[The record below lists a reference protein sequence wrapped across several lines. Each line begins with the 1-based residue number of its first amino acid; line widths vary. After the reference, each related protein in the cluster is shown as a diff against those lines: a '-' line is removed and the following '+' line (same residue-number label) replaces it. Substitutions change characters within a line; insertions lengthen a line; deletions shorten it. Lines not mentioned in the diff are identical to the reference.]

1 VRILTHTVTA
11 AEDGQT
17 AKQLLRSLWHISGSL
32 LSRLK
37 FRDAITANGVPVPVN
52 HILRAGDVLRA
63 DVSDLPGEHPHIL
76 PVDYPLAIL
85 YEDEDLLLLDK
96 PAGIAI
102 HPAALTEETVTIAG
116 AVAHYLQSDSFHA
129 VNRLDRGTT
138 GVMAVAKTGFVH
150 ARCMTLLHTDAFQ
163 RGYRAVCDGVPP
175 HPAGD
180 IDLPIGREGDSL
192 LKRCPDPAGQAAHT
206 HYEVLDTANGRALL
220 RLTPTTGRTHQLRVH
235 MAAIGCPLTG
245 DWLYGTEDRTLIA
258 RPALH
263 SYHLRL
269 THPVTGAVIDVTAP
283 LPEDMARLL
292 KEGQR

>member
-1 VRILTHTVTA
+1 MRVLSHTVSA
-11 AEDGQT
+11 AEDGRT
-17 AKQLLRSLWHISGSL
+17 VKELLRGLWHISGSL

-37 FRDAITANGVPVPVN
+37 FRGALTVNGVPVPVN
-52 HILRAGDVLRA
+52 RLLRAGDILRA
-63 DVSDLPGEHPHIL
+63 DVSDLPGENPHIL
-76 PVDYPLAIL
+76 PVDYPLTVL

-102 HPAALTEETVTIAG
+102 HPAALTEEPATIAG

-150 ARCMTLLHTDAFQ
+150 ARCMTLLHTDGFQ
-163 RGYRAVCDGVPP
+163 RDYRAVCDGLPP
-175 HPAGD
+175 HPEGD
-180 IDLPIGREGDSL
+180 IDLPLGRAEGSL
-192 LKRCPDPAGQAAHT
+192 LKRCPAPGGQSAHT
-206 HYEVLDTANGRALL
+206 HYQVLSAANGRALL

-245 DWLYGTEDRTLIA
+245 DWLYGTEDKSLIA

-263 SYHLRL
+263 SYHLRM
-269 THPVTGAVIDVTAP
+269 THPVTGTVIDVTAP
-283 LPEDMARLL
+283 LPEDIQALL
-292 KEGQR
+292 R